1 MIVITVLAIVVTV
14 AKIKLAEIV
23 IVSIMVL
30 KTMVSNENR
39 KLPIKIQN
47 AQFNLSYLFVA

>member
-23 IVSIMVL
+23 IVSIMVFIL
-30 KTMVSNENR
+30 DVCSFDYAHTWS
-39 KLPIKIQN
+39 KLGISIC
-47 AQFNLSYLFVA
+47 